1 MTPSKNREPPMKID
15 SRHVGTPL
23 KRYETTVFQRDTMNF
38 AAAIADHNA
47 LYFDDERDGG
57 PVAHPMHSVAVT
69 WPILEHID
77 AYIDLKSFPREIL
90 LTQVHYSEHL
100 ILHRLMVPG
109 ERLTI
114 DGQIA
119 AIVPHRAGTHMI
131 ICLSA
136 RDACGQPVFTEYI
149 GALMRGV
156 SCTDP
161 GRDTDTLP
169 ALPAEAA
176 GPAFSWES
184 SMTIDPLLP
193 YVYDGCTR
201 IHFPIHTSRKFARQ
215 VGLPDII
222 LQGTATLSLAVK
234 EIVNREAASDPQRLR
249 SIACRFTGMV
259 LPGET
264 IVLQV
269 NGRDHHGNVRF
280 QVRNSHGRLA
290 ISSGHIQLN

>member
-1 MTPSKNREPPMKID
+1 
-15 SRHVGTPL
+15 
-23 KRYETTVFQRDTMNF
+23 MNF

-161 GRDTDTLP
+161 SGDADTLP